1 MMFAGT
7 TMLLAVAAEAA
18 AEAAQSGALPPE
30 SVGLPQ
36 LNSHHFLPQ
45 LFWLAVTFLTLLFVM
60 SKIALP
66 RVGEVIEERRD
77 RIKRDLDSAARL
89 KAETDK
95 ALADYE
101 KALADARANASGIAK
116 DTREKLAAETE
127 VERHRVDEQI
137 AAKLHEADGR
147 IAATKSKA
155 LSAIGDIAMET
166 TRAVVEKLIGHDVSP
181 DDVKKVLR
189 PVAGE

>member
-1 MMFAGT
+1 MFAGT
-7 TMLLAVAAEAA
+7 TMLLTAAAQAAEI
-18 AEAAQSGALPPE
+18 AAQSGALPPE
-30 SVGLPQ
+30 TGGLPQ

-45 LFWLAVTFLTLLFVM
+45 LFWLAVTFVTLLFVM

-66 RVGEVIEERRD
+66 RVGEVLEERRD
-77 RIKRDLDSAARL
+77 RIKRDLDAAARL

-101 KALADARANASGIAK
+101 KALTDARSSASGIAK
-116 DTREKLAAETE
+116 DTREKLASETE
-127 VERHRVDEQI
+127 TERHRVDEQI
-137 AAKLHEADGR
+137 AAKLREAEKR

-155 LSAIGDIAMET
+155 TSAIGDIAT
-166 TRAVVEKLIGHDVSP
+166 DTARAVVEKLIGQNVTP
-181 DDVKKVLR
+181 DEVKKVLR

>member
-7 TMLLAVAAEAA
+7 TMLFAVAAEAA
-18 AEAAQSGALPPE
+18 EEAAQSG
-30 SVGLPQ
+30 GLPQ
-36 LNSHHFLPQ
+36 LNPHHFTPQ
-45 LFWLAVTFLTLLFVM
+45 LFWLAVTFIALLFIM

-77 RIKRDLDSAARL
+77 RIKRDLDAAGRL
-89 KAETDK
+89 KEETDK

-116 DTREKLAAETE
+116 ETRQKLAAETDA
-127 VERHRVDEQI
+127 ERHRVDAQI
-137 AAKLHEADGR
+137 AVKLKDADAR
-147 IAATKSKA
+147 IAVTKSKA
-155 LSAIGDIAMET
+155 VSAIGEIATET
-166 TRAVVEKLIGHDVSP
+166 ARAVVEKLIGQDVSA
-181 DDVKKVLR
+181 DDVRKVLR

>member
-1 MMFAGT
+1 MMFAGMS
-7 TMLLAVAAEAA
+7 MLLAVAAEAA
-18 AEAAQSGALPPE
+18 EKVAESGDLPTE

-36 LNSHHFLPQ
+36 LNPHHFTPQ
-45 LFWLAVTFLTLLFVM
+45 LFWLALTFGALLFVM

-66 RVGEVIEERRD
+66 RVADVIEERRD
-77 RIKRDLDSAARL
+77 RIRRDLDAASRL
-89 KAETDK
+89 KDETDK

-116 DTREKLAAETE
+116 ETREKLAAETD
-127 VERHRVDEQI
+127 VERHRVDDQI
-137 AAKLHEADGR
+137 AGKLRDADTR

-155 LSAIGDIAMET
+155 VSAIGDIATET
-166 TRAVVEKLIGHDVSP
+166 ARAVVERLIGQDVSA